1 MIQGMIMATLI
12 VGAVGFVIGILLS
25 AAGKK
30 LAVAVDERET
40 TVRSCLPGNNCGG
53 CGYAGC
59 DGLAAAI
66 VAGEAKVSACPVGG
80 NECAA
85 QIAKIMG
92 VQAEAV
98 TPMTAYVK
106 CLGDCKRTGQNYR
119 YTGDEDCRLMPFVPS
134 GGPKTCSYGCMGYGS
149 CVKIC
154 EEGAISIIDGIA
166 VVDESK
172 CIACGKCV
180 RTCPNHLIE
189 LVPKKS
195 RVHVQCNSNSRGKDV
210 MKACEVGCIGCKK
223 CERTCTYQAI
233 AVENNLAHIDY
244 ARCTG
249 CGMCADVCPRGVIV
263 KTFAAQKQAM

>member
-40 TVRSCLPGNNCGG
+40 AVCSCLPGNNCGG

-85 QIAKIMG
+85 QIAEIMG

-233 AVENNLAHIDY
+233 SVENNLAHIDY

>member
-1 MIQGMIMATLI
+1 M
-12 VGAVGFVIGILLS
+12 
-25 AAGKK
+25 
-30 LAVAVDERET
+30 R
-40 TVRSCLPGNNCGG
+40 R
-53 CGYAGC
+53 
-59 DGLAAAI
+59 
-66 VAGEAKVSACPVGG
+66 
-80 NECAA
+80 
-85 QIAKIMG
+85 
-92 VQAEAV
+92 
-98 TPMTAYVK
+98 
-106 CLGDCKRTGQNYR
+106 RR
-119 YTGDEDCRLMPFVPS
+119 R
-134 GGPKTCSYGCMGYGS
+134 
-149 CVKIC
+149 
-154 EEGAISIIDGIA
+154 ISIIDGIA

>member
-1 MIQGMIMATLI
+1 MNERRLCA
-12 VGAVGFVIGILLS
+12 AACPVII
-25 AAGKK
+25 AAD
-30 LAVAVDERET
+30 ADMQ
-40 TVRSCLPGNNCGG
+40 
-53 CGYAGC
+53 GC

-119 YTGDEDCRLMPFVPS
+119 SAGDEDCRLMPFVPS

-154 EEGAISIIDGIA
+154 EEGG
-166 VVDESK
+166 
-172 CIACGKCV
+172 G
-180 RTCPNHLIE
+180 
-189 LVPKKS
+189 S
-195 RVHVQCNSNSRGKDV
+195 RLLT
-210 MKACEVGCIGCKK
+210 A
-223 CERTCTYQAI
+223 
-233 AVENNLAHIDY
+233 L
-244 ARCTG
+244 
-249 CGMCADVCPRGVIV
+249 PW
-263 KTFAAQKQAM
+263 

>member
-1 MIQGMIMATLI
+1 MIQGMIMATII

-66 VAGEAKVSACPVGG
+66 VAGEAKVNACPVGG
-80 NECAA
+80 SECAA
-85 QIAKIMG
+85 QIAEIMG

-233 AVENNLAHIDY
+233 SVENNLAHIDY